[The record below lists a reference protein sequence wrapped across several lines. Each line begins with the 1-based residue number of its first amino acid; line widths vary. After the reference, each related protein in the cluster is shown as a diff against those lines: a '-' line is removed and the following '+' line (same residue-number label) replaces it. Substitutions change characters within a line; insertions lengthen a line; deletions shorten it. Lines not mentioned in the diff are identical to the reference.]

1 MQTPSAVLPV
11 KYKLIFGL
19 TFITLMAAAVYLL
32 IAFDLFHK
40 VTALINENTPPEL
53 FIGMMALLPLAGVP
67 LTLFLLFLGAKF
79 GVVIGLLILE
89 VMLPLHM
96 IAAFVLAHAVRKPL
110 VAYLVNRKNY
120 QIPVVP
126 EHHALM
132 FSFFFITFPVFPYS
146 VKLYLLPLAGVKF
159 RYCVW
164 LNWAVQ
170 GILCIPF
177 VILGKAAM
185 DLNVEM
191 FGITMVIFVILF
203 IFLRWTK
210 KKYLEIQKAKL
221 P

>member
-1 MQTPSAVLPV
+1 MQTPSAALPG
-11 KYKLIFGL
+11 KYKLIIGL
-19 TFITLMAAAVYLL
+19 AFITLMAAAVYIL
-32 IAFDLFHK
+32 IAFDLFHQ

-53 FIGMMALLPLAGVP
+53 FIGMMVLLPLAGVP

-79 GVVIGLLILE
+79 GVVTGLLILE
-89 VMLPLHM
+89 VMLPMHM

-110 VAYLVNRKNY
+110 MAYLVNRKNY
-120 QIPVVP
+120 KIPVVP

-177 VILGKAAM
+177 VLLGKSAM

-191 FGITMVIFVILF
+191 FGITLVIFVILF